1 MVNGARSFT
10 LDRLSACLHRY
21 DRAARES
28 ERHKQEG
35 QRPAGRKRQLNFD
48 KDDRR
53 RLSDYRGVSW
63 VGGLQRQWQAQ
74 IHKQQQPQLQQGS
87 AAAASWQVLGLFTD
101 EQAAA
106 RAYGQCSPCVSLR
119 ITLVLCTGIWHVS
132 GACCGLWVA
141 SDAAAILCHGPV
153 AAKLNFPQESD
164 VSITTVATTTTTTT
178 RCSKKV
184 ATTMAGSGS
193 VCTGTTKND
202 NRRPCNKNRRADGGG
217 YSSQYRGVTLESRT
231 GRWVGQCSAKRK
243 WDDITTSAPARISR
257 SQTCE
262 TELEA
267 AKWYDEQAL
276 DLHGPEVS
284 LTSSRRAS
292 YAIDAL

>member
-1 MVNGARSFT
+1 MVNGAWSFT
-10 LDRLSACLHRY
+10 LDRLSTCLHRY

-74 IHKQQQPQLQQGS
+74 IHKRQQPQLQQGS
-87 AAAASWQVLGLFTD
+87 AAAAAASWQVLGLFTD

-119 ITLVLCTGIWHVS
+119 ITLVLYTGIWHVS
-132 GACCGLWVA
+132 GACCELWVA

-164 VSITTVATTTTTTT
+164 VSITLHCPTQ
-178 RCSKKV
+178 
-184 ATTMAGSGS
+184 
-193 VCTGTTKND
+193 
-202 NRRPCNKNRRADGGG
+202 RPVRDSNVTPR

-243 WDDITTSAPARISR
+243 WDDISTSASARISR

-276 DLHGPEVS
+276 DLHGPEVI
-284 LTSSRRAS
+284 LTSSRAS